1 MTPEFKHAQYLRDLG
16 RHEEAVAHL
25 HTHLAH
31 HPDDSMGYIEL
42 AINRM
47 NMPGQLANALEDAKR
62 ATGLMAGEP
71 FPLALQSR
79 ILSRLDRE
87 KEALPMADSAI
98 ALDPDFSYAWCSKA
112 IALIGLSRWKEAE
125 ESLRKALEIDPD
137 SETASNLL
145 SHALRMQNRLD
156 ESEDESRRRLA
167 RDPENAFS
175 FANSG
180 WAALQRGQVK
190 EAEGLFKESLRL
202 DPNMEYARSGLKQS
216 YRARSAFFR
225 VFLKWSFFMQRF
237 SQGNQ
242 IAIVIGMIVG
252 FRVLRYLFEKVNPIL
267 VIPLAIVYYLFI
279 FGTWLSNGLANFF
292 LLSDASARLSL
303 DKGEKAEGV
312 AVGVLFL
319 GGIVALIGGLAT
331 SIHPLAIIGG
341 GMMIA
346 AIPNSMIYTNPSAK
360 GRLVFG
366 AIGTLILVLTA
377 VMAFDIA
384 TNPGRELFDGTSG
397 VCITV
402 ILLSAM
408 ACTWLGAVPSLRRV
422 KES

>member
-16 RHEEAVAHL
+16 RHEEAVANL
-25 HTHLAH
+25 HRHLAH
-31 HPDDSMGYIEL
+31 HPDDSMGHIEL

-47 NMPGQLANALEDAKR
+47 NMEGQLTNALEDAKR
-62 ATGLMAGEP
+62 ATGLMPGEA

-87 KEALPMADSAI
+87 KEALPMAESAI
-98 ALDPDFSYAWCSKA
+98 ALDPEFDYAWSSKG

-125 ESLRKALEIDPD
+125 ESLRQALEIDPD

-145 SHALRMQNRLD
+145 SHALRMQNRLS

-180 WAALQRGQVK
+180 WAALQRGQIK

-202 DPNMEYARSGLKQS
+202 DPNMEYAREGLKQS

-225 VFLKWSFFMQRF
+225 LFLKWAFFMQRF
-237 SQGNQ
+237 SEGNRLA
-242 IAIVIGMIVG
+242 IAIGMIVG
-252 FRVLRYLFEKVNPIL
+252 FKVLRHLFASVNPVL
-267 VIPLAIVYYLFI
+267 VIPLAIAYYLFL
-279 FGTWLSNGLANFF
+279 FGTWLASGLANFF
-292 LLSDASARLSL
+292 LLSDANARLSL

-312 AVGVLFL
+312 VVGTFF
-319 GGIVALIGGLAT
+319 IGGLLLLIT
-331 SIHPLAIIGG
+331 GLALTQYGISVIGG
-341 GMMIA
+341 GLMIA
-346 AIPNSMIYTNPSAK
+346 AIPFSMVFTNPSGK

-366 AIGTLILVLTA
+366 ALGTLILLMTLLMSVDVFA
-377 VMAFDIA
+377 
-384 TNPGRELFDGTSG
+384 NPARELLDGSAG
-397 VCITV
+397 ALFSV
-402 ILLSAM
+402 IVLSAV
-408 ACTWLGAVPSLRRV
+408 ACTWLGAVPSLRR
-422 KES
+422 KRES

>member
-1 MTPEFKHAQYLRDLG
+1 MTPEFQRAQQLRDLG

-25 HTHLAH
+25 HTHLSH

-47 NMPGQLANALEDAKR
+47 NMQGELANALEDARR
-62 ATGLMAGEP
+62 ATGLMAGEA

-112 IALIGLSRWKEAE
+112 MALIGLSRWQEAE
-125 ESLRKALEIDPD
+125 QCLRKALEIDPD

-145 SHALRMQNRLD
+145 SHVLRMQNRLD
-156 ESEDESRRRLA
+156 
-167 RDPENAFS
+167 
-175 FANSG
+175 
-180 WAALQRGQVK
+180 

-237 SQGNQ
+237 SEGNQ
-242 IAIVIGMIVG
+242 IAIMIGMIIG
-252 FRVLRYLFEKVNPIL
+252 FKVLRALFASVNPIL
-267 VIPLAIVYYLFI
+267 VIPLAILYYLFI

-292 LLSDASARLSL
+292 LLSDSSARLSL
-303 DKGEKAEGV
+303 DKGEKAEGI

-319 GGIVALIGGLAT
+319 GGLLTLIGGLAT
-331 SIHPLAIIGG
+331 SYHPVAVAGA

-346 AIPNSMIYTNPSAK
+346 AIPNSMIYTNPTIK

-366 AIGTLILVLTA
+366 GLGALILILTV
-377 VMAFDIA
+377 VMATDIA
-384 TNPGRELFDGTSG
+384 ANPGRK
-397 VCITV
+397 
-402 ILLSAM
+402 LLEDTAGMCFTGIIFSVV

>member
-16 RHEEAVAHL
+16 RHEEAVANL

-62 ATGLMAGEP
+62 ATGLMAGEA

-98 ALDPDFSYAWCSKA
+98 ALDPDCDYAWSSKA
-112 IALIGLSRWKEAE
+112 IALVGLSRWKESE
-125 ESLRKALEIDPD
+125 ECLRKALEIDPD

-145 SHALRMQNRLD
+145 SHVLRMQNRLD
-156 ESEDESRRRLA
+156 ESEGESLRRLA

-180 WAALQRGQVK
+180 WAALQRGQIK

-202 DPNMEYARSGLKQS
+202 DPNMEYARQGLKQS

-225 VFLKWSFFMQRF
+225 IFLKYAFFMQRF
-237 SQGNQ
+237 SEGNQ
-242 IAIVIGMIVG
+242 IAIMIGMIIG
-252 FRVLRYLFEKVNPIL
+252 FKVLRALFASVNPIL

-292 LLSDASARLSL
+292 ILSDANARLSL
-303 DKGEKAEGV
+303 DKGEKIEGV

-319 GGIVALIGGLAT
+319 GGILALIGGLAT
-331 SIHPLAIIGG
+331 SIHSLAAVGG

-346 AIPNSMIYTNPSAK
+346 AIPSSMVFTNPSAK
-360 GRLVFG
+360 GRVVFG
-366 AIGTLILVLTA
+366 ALGTLIVILTA
-377 VMAFDIA
+377 VMATELVA
-384 TNPGRELFDGTSG
+384 NPGSELFEGTAGACFS
-397 VCITV
+397 V
-402 ILLSAM
+402 IIFSAV